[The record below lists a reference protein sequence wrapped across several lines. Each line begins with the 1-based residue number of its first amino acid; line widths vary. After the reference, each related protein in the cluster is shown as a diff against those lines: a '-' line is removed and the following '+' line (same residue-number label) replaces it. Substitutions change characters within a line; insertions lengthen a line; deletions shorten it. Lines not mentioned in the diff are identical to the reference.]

1 MSEHTT
7 TMIQIIQACDY
18 EDLVQFFE
26 ENNKSEITRHFH
38 PFPLTQKTVF
48 DIVYINHL
56 DRYYIAIRNEHI
68 VGFCM
73 LRGWEEGYEIPSFGA
88 FVDYKYHGQGI
99 GRALTEFAI
108 AEAVRL
114 GCPKVRLSV
123 YASNVRAL
131 SLYRSLGF
139 EEVSRK
145 PCILDGVED
154 ETIVMLKNLQD

>member
-1 MSEHTT
+1 MSHLSITRIKGEDV
-7 TMIQIIQACDY
+7 QA
-18 EDLVQFFE
+18 LAALFE
-26 ENNKSEITRHFH
+26 ENNRPEIIHYFH
-38 PFPLTQKTVF
+38 PFPLNRASAHNIALHSSQ
-48 DIVYINHL
+48 
-56 DRYYIAIRNEHI
+56 DRYYLAWLDAVA
-68 VGFCM
+68 VGLCQ
-73 LRGWEEGYEIPSFGA
+73 LRGWDEGYEIPSFGA